1 MRQIIVVIIVMIL
14 AIGCKNQD
22 SKESIEIIPS
32 EELIQITK
40 EQFNNDKMKIGKPE
54 IHCFTD
60 KISCTGSVS
69 AKPDGY
75 AEISTPITGII
86 KSIHFTSGNFVKKGQ
101 VLCKL
106 ISNDFIN
113 LQTDFA
119 NKAIETNML
128 KSNYERQEELMKE
141 NIGAKKEF
149 EISQSNYFASK
160 IQLESLQLKLEL
172 LGFNTT
178 QIKNGK
184 LYTYFPVVAPIS
196 GFIENNEITIG
207 KYTENQELL
216 AKIVNPDKLQIK
228 LNLFEKDI
236 NSIKKGQNVTIISS
250 GKNESI
256 AIIKS
261 IGNSIDSKSKSII
274 CLADVTNGK
283 LTYGSYVD
291 AEIKINEKDALA
303 LPITAISKSGMES
316 YIFIVDKEI
325 ENKIFLKRKFIKL
338 GYESNEYVEILNSQN
353 ISKVITHGI
362 YNITTQ

>member
-40 EQFNNDKMKIGKPE
+40 KQFNNDKMEIGKPE
-54 IHCFTD
+54 IHRFTD
-60 KISCTGSVS
+60 KISCTGYVS

-75 AEISTPITGII
+75 AEISTPIKGII
-86 KSIHFTSGNFVKKGQ
+86 KSIHFSSGDFVKKGQ
-101 VLCKL
+101 VLCQL
-106 ISNDFIN
+106 VSNDFIN

-119 NKAIETNML
+119 NKVIETNML
-128 KSNYERQEELMKE
+128 KSNYLRQKELMNE

-149 EISQSNYFASK
+149 EISQSKYLTSK
-160 IQLESLQLKLEL
+160 IYLESLQLKLEL
-172 LGFNTT
+172 LGFNTSR
-178 QIKNGK
+178 IKNGK

-196 GFIENNEITIG
+196 GFIENNKITIG

-236 NSIKKGQNVTIISS
+236 NSIKKGQSVTIISP

-261 IGNSIDSKSKSII
+261 IGNTIDSKSKSII
-274 CLADVTNGK
+274 CLADVIKGN
-283 LTYGSYVD
+283 LNYGSYVD
-291 AEIKINEKDALA
+291 AEIKTNEKDALA
-303 LPITAISKSGMES
+303 LPISAIFKSGTDS
-316 YIFIVDKEI
+316 YIFIIDKEI
-325 ENKIFLKRKFIKL
+325 ENNIFLKRKFIDV
-338 GYESNEYVEILNSQN
+338 GIESNEYIEILDAQN
-353 ISKVITHGI
+353 LSNVITRGI
-362 YNITTQ
+362 YNITPL